1 MYPARIG
8 DRASP
13 AVAAI
18 GYFFRFMGF
27 LPPTLGNAAEG
38 SSSEVRNVQH
48 EKEEYPP
55 TVATQLQALR
65 GNTSQ
70 QGERANTPPCH

>member
-1 MYPARIG
+1 MYLCTMRSPSIG
-8 DRASP
+8 
-13 AVAAI
+13 V
-18 GYFFRFMGF
+18 
-27 LPPTLGNAAEG
+27 TETAEG

-65 GNTSQ
+65 GGTSQ